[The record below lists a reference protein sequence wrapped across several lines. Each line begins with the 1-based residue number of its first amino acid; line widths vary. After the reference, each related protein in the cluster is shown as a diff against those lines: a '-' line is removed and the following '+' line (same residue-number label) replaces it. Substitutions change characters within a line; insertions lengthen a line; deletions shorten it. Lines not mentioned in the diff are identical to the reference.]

1 MNDLDTTREVY
12 VVESFANPTRILRW
26 RALEVDAP

>member
-12 VVESFANPTRILRW
+12 VVESLRTP
-26 RALEVDAP
+26 LGSFGGELSEVDAP